1 MTSADHH
8 TSTAAVGP
16 GEGAA
21 GGPLSPA
28 YRLVTVALVALVTII
43 AYEALA
49 VATAMPRAAEELDAV
64 VGYGLA
70 FSVMLTAQLLGIVL
84 AGVWADRSGPM
95 PAMYAGQVLFAV
107 GAAVCALSQSFT
119 LLLVGRAVTGLGAG
133 LVIVVLYVV
142 VGQAYP
148 SRMRPSVFGYVSAAW
163 VLPSLVGAPLSAW
176 LASSFTWRLV
186 FWVVV
191 PPALFTLVVIHRQ
204 RAALTGGGP
213 GDIEDGRADGPA
225 DGPVA
230 TPTVDRA
237 GNRRAAR
244 LGVLVALAAG
254 ALQLG
259 TYERFPLLSWQ
270 TAVAVLGVVGL
281 LVVTPRLLPTGTLR
295 MARGLPSVILSRF
308 LLPAAFNGTVTYLP
322 LMITQER
329 HDSLTTA
336 GIVLTVG
343 SLGWSVGS
351 WVQGR
356 PSMTAHRPALVSV
369 GAAFLMAGC
378 LGLVLVIAA
387 GWTAWLFAGAMVL
400 AGLGMGLAMTT
411 LSVLLLDLVS
421 PVELGRASAA
431 LQLADIL
438 GSVIGIAAASAVF
451 AVLHVTGGN
460 DARTYV
466 VIWSGL
472 AGVAAVAVVSGSRCR
487 PLRPRQRSL

>member
-1 MTSADHH
+1 MSSADHD
-8 TSTAAVGP
+8 TSTAAVSP
-16 GEGAA
+16 GDEGT

-49 VATAMPRAAEELDAV
+49 VATAMPRAAEELHTV
-64 VGYGLA
+64 LGYGLA

-107 GAAVCALSQSFT
+107 GAAVCAVSQSFAV
-119 LLLVGRAVTGLGAG
+119 LLVGRAVTGLGSG

-148 SRMRPSVFGYVSAAW
+148 SQMRPRVFSYVSAAW

-186 FWVVV
+186 FWIVV

-204 RAALTGGGP
+204 RAALTGGQG
-213 GDIEDGRADGPA
+213 GRH
-225 DGPVA
+225 PVDTDVA
-230 TPTVDRA
+230 APEIDRV
-237 GNRRAAR
+237 GNHRVAR

-259 TYERFPLLSWQ
+259 TYERFPFASWQ
-270 TAVAVLGVVGL
+270 TIVAVLGVLGL

-295 MARGLPSVILSRF
+295 MARGVPSVILSRF
-308 LLPAAFNGTVTYLP
+308 LLPAAFNGTITYLP

-329 HDSLTTA
+329 GGSLATA
-336 GIVLTVG
+336 GVVLAVG
-343 SLGWSVGS
+343 SLGWSAGS
-351 WVQGR
+351 WIQGH
-356 PSMTAHRPALVSV
+356 PSMTGRRAALVSI

-378 LGLVLVIAA
+378 LALVVVIAL
-387 GWTAWLFAGAMVL
+387 GWTEWLFAGAMVS
-400 AGLGMGLAMTT
+400 AGLGMGLATTT
-411 LSVLLLDLVS
+411 LSVLLLDLVA

-431 LQLADIL
+431 LQLADVL

-451 AVLHVTGGN
+451 AALHVTGGG
-460 DARTYV
+460 DTRTYV

-472 AGVAAVAVVSGSRCR
+472 AGVAAVAILSGSRCR
-487 PLRPRQRSL
+487 PPALRPRQRSL

>member
-1 MTSADHH
+1 M
-8 TSTAAVGP
+8 
-16 GEGAA
+16 
-21 GGPLSPA
+21 
-28 YRLVTVALVALVTII
+28 TVALVALVTII

-49 VATAMPRAAEELDAV
+49 VATAMPRAAEELNAV
-64 VGYGLA
+64 LGYGLA

-95 PAMYAGQVLFAV
+95 PAMYAGQVLFAL

-119 LLLVGRAVTGLGAG
+119 LLLVGRAVTGLGSG
-133 LVIVVLYVV
+133 LVIVVLFVV

-148 SRMRPSVFGYVSAAW
+148 SRMRPRVFTYVSAAW
-163 VLPSLVGAPLSAW
+163 VLPSLVGAPVSAW

-213 GDIEDGRADGPA
+213 GADTVDPT
-225 DGPVA
+225 
-230 TPTVDRA
+230 TPTVDRVVS
-237 GNRRAAR
+237 RRAAR
-244 LGVLVALAAG
+244 FGVLVALAAG

-270 TAVAVLGVVGL
+270 TIVAVLGVVGL

-295 MARGLPSVILSRF
+295 MTRGVPSVILSRF
-308 LLPAAFNGTVTYLP
+308 LLPAAFNGTITYLP

-329 HDSLTTA
+329 HGSLATA
-336 GIVLTVG
+336 GIVLAVG

-351 WVQGR
+351 WIQGH
-356 PSMTAHRPALVSV
+356 PSMTGHRPALVSV
-369 GAAFLMAGC
+369 GASFLTAGC
-378 LGLVLVIAA
+378 LGLVLVIAV
-387 GWTAWLFAGAMVL
+387 GWTEWLFAGAMVL
-400 AGLGMGLAMTT
+400 AGLGMGLATTT

-431 LQLADIL
+431 LQLADVL

-451 AVLHVTGGN
+451 ATLHVTGGD

-472 AGVAAVAVVSGSRCR
+472 AGVAAVAIVSGSRCR
-487 PLRPRQRSL
+487 PPAVRPRRRSL